1 MIFNRSSG
9 LTTVREAAPAH
20 PPAKH
25 HRRRHTHRS
34 GREVIPSYSPTK
46 YEATSGVRN
55 TTLFFAADMG
65 ELDEEPLLLLAAGLL
80 MIV

>member
-1 MIFNRSSG
+1 M
-9 LTTVREAAPAH
+9 
-20 PPAKH
+20 
-25 HRRRHTHRS
+25 
-34 GREVIPSYSPTK
+34 PSYSPTK